1 MPEKYGSHETAALI
15 VLTLA
20 NREVPNVELT
30 NDYKI
35 KLGKHARE
43 ELNDKGL
50 LASRTEGRR
59 LVHRITENG
68 ITWCEQQLAD
78 IEPPKNA
85 GPLVRVVFEMVRRS
99 NLRFADL
106 MPPTD
111 LESLIRAAY
120 RDLSAKPQ
128 DWVRLAKL
136 RPRLDGADR
145 DEVDKVLLAMIRTGL
160 VHLAP
165 DSNRK
170 ALTDADHDAAIRIG
184 GQDKHLLAIEES

>member
-1 MPEKYGSHETAALI
+1 MPEKYGSHETAALF

-20 NREVPNVELT
+20 NRELPNVELT
-30 NDYKI
+30 KDYKI
-35 KLGKHARE
+35 KLGQPARKK
-43 ELNDKGL
+43 LNDQGL
-50 LASRTEGRR
+50 LVSTEGRR
-59 LVHRITENG
+59 IVHRITEKG
-68 ITWCEQQLAD
+68 IAWCEQQLAD

-99 NLRFADL
+99 NLRLADL
-106 MPPTD
+106 VPPAD

-120 RDLSAKPQ
+120 RDLSVKPQ

-170 ALTDADHDAAIRIG
+170 ALTDADRDAAIRIG